1 MAMKALQFTQQ
12 GRPKVAELPVPEIAD
27 DEVLVAAR
35 SVGICHSDIDLLEGR
50 YIIPIRYPIIP
61 GHEWSGEIARVGA
74 RVTDFAPG
82 DRVVGECVIGDDH
95 FGFSI
100 SGAAA
105 DFFVARPAWLH
116 RLPDKLSYTMGALV
130 EPFSCAYYAL
140 VRAGNV
146 NASDTVVVLGAGP
159 VGLAVT
165 AAAAAMGAVTV
176 AVEPDE
182 RRRAIALRLGA
193 RHAVAPDDIAALLAD
208 ITRGRGADVVVEVSG
223 RPAVMA
229 RALELAAFKGRVA
242 YVGIN
247 VGDEAP
253 AKLGL
258 IQSRELKIT
267 GSIGSPGVWPDT
279 LRFLANSGIDMTPI
293 VTQRFDADHALDAL
307 EAAHHPATTVKA
319 HIELSAT
326 LSS

>member
-1 MAMKALQFTQQ
+1 MKALQFTRQ
-12 GRPKVAELPVPEIAD
+12 GQPEVAELPIPEIAD

-35 SVGICHSDIDLLEGR
+35 SVGICHSDIDLLEDR
-50 YIIPIRYPIIP
+50 YIIPVRYPIIP
-61 GHEWSGEIARVGA
+61 GHEWSGEVARVGA
-74 RVTDFAPG
+74 RVSGLVPG

-105 DFFVARPAWLH
+105 DFFVAKPAWLH
-116 RLPDKLSYTMGALV
+116 RLPDRLSYTMGALV

-146 NASDTVVVLGAGP
+146 NASDTLVVLGAGP

-165 AAAAAMGAVTV
+165 AAAAAMGAVTI
-176 AVEPDE
+176 AVEPDA
-182 RRRAIALRLGA
+182 RRRGIALRLGA
-193 RHAVAPDDIAALLAD
+193 RHAVHPDAIDDLLAD
-208 ITRGRGADVVVEVSG
+208 LTGGRGADVVVEVSG

-229 RALELAAFKGRVA
+229 RALELVAFKGRVA

-247 VGDEAP
+247 VGDQVP
-253 AKLGL
+253 ARLGL
-258 IQSRELKIT
+258 IQSRELQIT

-279 LRFLANSGIDMTPI
+279 LRFLANSGIDMTPL
-293 VTQRFDADHALDAL
+293 VTQRFDVDHAVDAL
-307 EAAHHPATTVKA
+307 EAAHHPEATVKA
-319 HIELSAT
+319 HLELTAT
-326 LSS
+326 LPA

>member
-1 MAMKALQFTQQ
+1 MRALQFTGP
-12 GRPKVAELPVPEIAD
+12 GRPELAQLPIPEISD

-35 SVGICHSDIDLLEGR
+35 TVGICHSDIDLLEDR
-50 YIIPIRYPIIP
+50 YIIPVRYPIIP
-61 GHEWSGEIARVGA
+61 GHEWSGEVARVGA
-74 RVTDFAPG
+74 RVTGFAPG

-116 RLPDKLSYTMGALV
+116 KLPEPLSYAMGALV

-146 NASDTVVVLGAGP
+146 NASDTLVVLGAGP

-165 AAAAAMGAVTV
+165 AAAAAMGAVTI
-176 AVEPDE
+176 AVEPDA

-193 RHAVAPDDIAALLAD
+193 RHAVHPDDIDDLLAD
-208 ITRGRGADVVVEVSG
+208 VTGRRGADVVVEVSG

-229 RALELAAFKGRVA
+229 RALELVGFKGRVA

-247 VGDEAP
+247 VGDTAP
-253 AKLGL
+253 ARLGM
-258 IQSRELKIT
+258 IQSKELRIT

-279 LRFLANSGIDMTPI
+279 LRFLASSRIDMTPL
-293 VTQRFDADHALDAL
+293 VTQQFDVDHALDAL
-307 EAAHHPATTVKA
+307 EAAHHPETTVKA
-319 HIELSAT
+319 HIALTAT
-326 LSS
+326 LPG

>member
-1 MAMKALQFTQQ
+1 MKALQFT
-12 GRPKVAELPVPEIAD
+12 RKNHPEVAELAIPKIAD

-35 SVGICHSDIDLLEGR
+35 SVGVCHSDIDLLEDR
-50 YIIPIRYPIIP
+50 YIIPVRYPIIP
-61 GHEWSGEIARVGA
+61 GHEWSGEVVQVGA
-74 RVTDFAPG
+74 RATGFAPG
-82 DRVVGECVIGDDH
+82 DRVVGECVIGRDH

-105 DFFVARPAWLH
+105 DFFVAKPAWLH

-146 NASDTVVVLGAGP
+146 NASDTLVVLGAGP

-176 AVEPDE
+176 VVEPDA
-182 RRRAIALRLGA
+182 RRRAVALRLGA
-193 RHAVAPDDIAALLAD
+193 KHAVHPDDIDALLHEL
-208 ITRGRGADVVVEVSG
+208 THGRGADVVVEVSG

-229 RALELAAFKGRVA
+229 RALELAAFQGRVA

-247 VGDEAP
+247 VGDAAP

-258 IQSRELKIT
+258 IQSKELRIT

-279 LRFLANSGIDMTPI
+279 LRFLANSGIDMTPL
-293 VTQRFDADHALDAL
+293 VTQHFDVEHALDAL
-307 EAAHHPATTVKA
+307 DAAHHPQTTIKA
-319 HIELSAT
+319 HIELTAT
-326 LSS
+326 LQR

>member
-1 MAMKALQFTQQ
+1 MKALQFTQRA
-12 GRPKVAELPVPEIAD
+12 RPQVAELPIPEISD

-35 SVGICHSDIDLLEGR
+35 SVGVCHSDIDLLEDR
-50 YIIPIRYPIIP
+50 YIIPVRYPIIP
-61 GHEWSGEIARVGA
+61 GHEWSGEVARVGA

-116 RLPDKLSYTMGALV
+116 RLPDGLSYTMGALV

-146 NASDTVVVLGAGP
+146 NASDTLVVLGAGP
-159 VGLAVT
+159 IGLAVT
-165 AAAAAMGAVTV
+165 AAAAAMGAVTIV
-176 AVEPDE
+176 VEPDA
-182 RRRAIALRLGA
+182 RRRAIALGLGA
-193 RHAVAPDDIAALLAD
+193 RHAVPPDGIDDLLAD
-208 ITRGRGADVVVEVSG
+208 VTRGRGADVVVEVSG

-242 YVGIN
+242 YIGIN
-247 VGDEAP
+247 VGDAAP

-258 IQSRELKIT
+258 IQSKELTLT

-279 LRFLANSGIDMTPI
+279 LRFLANSRIDLTPL
-293 VTQRFDADHALDAL
+293 VTQRFDVAHALDAL
-307 EAAHHPATTVKA
+307 EAAHHPETTVKA
-319 HIELSAT
+319 HIELTAT
-326 LSS
+326 LG

>member
-1 MAMKALQFTQQ
+1 MKALQFT
-12 GRPKVAELPVPEIAD
+12 RKNHPEVAELAIPKIAD

-35 SVGICHSDIDLLEGR
+35 SVGVCHSDIDLLEDR

-247 VGDEAP
+247 VGDAAP

-319 HIELSAT
+319 HIELTAT

>member
-247 VGDEAP
+247 VGDAAP

-319 HIELSAT
+319 HIELTAT

>member
-1 MAMKALQFTQQ
+1 MKALQFTRP
-12 GRPKVAELPVPEIAD
+12 GRPQVAELPIPEIAD

-35 SVGICHSDIDLLEGR
+35 SVGICPSDIDLLEGR

-61 GHEWSGEIARVGA
+61 GHEWSGEIAKVGA
-74 RVTDFAPG
+74 RVTELSPG

-146 NASDTVVVLGAGP
+146 NASDTLVVLGAGP

-176 AVEPDE
+176 VVEPDP
-182 RRRAIALRLGA
+182 RRRAVALRLGA
-193 RHAVAPDDIAALLAD
+193 KHAVHPDDIDAVLHEL
-208 ITRGRGADVVVEVSG
+208 THGRGADVVVEVSG

-229 RALELAAFKGRVA
+229 RALELAAFQGRVA

-247 VGDEAP
+247 VGDAAP

-258 IQSRELKIT
+258 IQSKELRIT
-267 GSIGSPGVWPDT
+267 GSIRSP
-279 LRFLANSGIDMTPI
+279 R
-293 VTQRFDADHALDAL
+293 
-307 EAAHHPATTVKA
+307 
-319 HIELSAT
+319 
-326 LSS
+326 

>member
-1 MAMKALQFTQQ
+1 MKALQFTQQ
-12 GRPKVAELPVPEIAD
+12 GRPEVAELPIPEIAD

-50 YIIPIRYPIIP
+50 YIIPVCYPIIP
-61 GHEWSGEIARVGA
+61 GHEWAGEVAKVGA
-74 RVTDFAPG
+74 RVIDFAPG

-105 DFFVARPAWLH
+105 DFFIAKPAWLH
-116 RLPDKLSYTMGALV
+116 RLPDKLSFTMGALV

-146 NASDTVVVLGAGP
+146 NASDTLVVLGAGP

-165 AAAAAMGAVTV
+165 AAAAAMRAVV
-176 AVEPDE
+176 VVVEPDD
-182 RRRAIALRLGA
+182 RRRDIALRLGA
-193 RHAVAPDDIAALLAD
+193 RHAVHPDGVDALLAD
-208 ITRGRGADVVVEVSG
+208 ITGGRGADVVVEVSG

-258 IQSRELKIT
+258 IQSKELKIT

-279 LRFLANSGIDMTPI
+279 LRFLANSGIDMTPL
-293 VTQRFDADHALDAL
+293 VTQSFDVEHALDAL
-307 EAAHHPATTVKA
+307 DAAHHPQTTVKA
-319 HIELSAT
+319 HIELTAR
-326 LSS
+326 L

>member
-1 MAMKALQFTQQ
+1 MAMKALQFTRKNQ
-12 GRPKVAELPVPEIAD
+12 PEVAELPIPEIAD

-35 SVGICHSDIDLLEGR
+35 SVGVCHSDIDLLEDR
-50 YIIPIRYPIIP
+50 YIIPVRYPIIP
-61 GHEWSGEIARVGA
+61 GHEWSGEVVQVGT

-82 DRVVGECVIGDDH
+82 DRVVGECVIGRDH

-105 DFFVARPAWLH
+105 DFFVAKPAWLH
-116 RLPDKLSYTMGALV
+116 RLPDQLSYTMGALV

-146 NASDTVVVLGAGP
+146 NASDTLVVLGAGP

-176 AVEPDE
+176 VVEPDA
-182 RRRAIALRLGA
+182 RRRAVGLRLGA
-193 RHAVAPDDIAALLAD
+193 RHAVHPDDIDALLD
-208 ITRGRGADVVVEVSG
+208 TVTGGRGADVVVEVSG

-229 RALELAAFKGRVA
+229 RALELAAFQGRVA

-247 VGDEAP
+247 VGDAVP

-258 IQSRELKIT
+258 IQSRELRIT

-279 LRFLANSGIDMTPI
+279 LRFLAHSGIDMTPL
-293 VTQRFDADHALDAL
+293 VTQHFDVEHALDAL
-307 EAAHHPATTVKA
+307 DAAHHPATTIKA
-319 HIELSAT
+319 HIDLTAT
-326 LSS
+326 LRS

>member
-1 MAMKALQFTQQ
+1 MKALQFTQQ
-12 GRPKVAELPVPEIAD
+12 DRPEVVELAIPEIAD
-27 DEVLVAAR
+27 DEVLIASRA
-35 SVGICHSDIDLLEGR
+35 VGVCHSDIDLLEGR
-50 YIIPIRYPIIP
+50 YIIPFSYPIIP
-61 GHEWSGEIARVGA
+61 GHEWAGEVVKVGS

-100 SGAAA
+100 SGAVAE
-105 DFFVARPAWLH
+105 FFVAKPAWLH
-116 RLPDKLSYTMGALV
+116 KLPDGLSWTMGALV
-130 EPFSCAYYAL
+130 EPFSVAYYAL

-146 NASDTVVVLGAGP
+146 NASDTLVVLGAGP

-176 AVEPDE
+176 VVEPDE
-182 RRRAIALRLGA
+182 GRRGIALQLGA
-193 RHAVAPDDIAALLAD
+193 AHAVHPDDVDTLLAD
-208 ITRGRGADVVVEVSG
+208 ITDGRGADVVVEVSG

-229 RALELAAFKGRVA
+229 RALELVAFKGRVA

-247 VGDEAP
+247 VGDAAP

-258 IQSRELKIT
+258 IQSKELRIT

-279 LRFLANSGIDMTPI
+279 LRFLAASGIDMTPL
-293 VTQRFDADHALDAL
+293 VTQHFDVDHALDAL
-307 EAAHHPATTVKA
+307 DAAHHPQSTIKA
-319 HIELSAT
+319 HVELAAT
-326 LSS
+326 LPA